1 MRIILNYLIISVVS
15 IILTSNIF
23 CQTSEGVV
31 TMNTTS
37 RLTSQYADEVVAEF
51 GNYKITLGEF
61 EKAYAKNTGGVEN
74 AKEDSLE
81 QYKDF
86 LNLYLN
92 YRMKL
97 RDAFVR
103 DYRNDEDLVAELED
117 YKLKVGAAY
126 LIEKEIIEP
135 GIKNFYDEK
144 SEEVRVSH
152 LMIRV
157 DSSKEAAREK
167 TQKLLDRIN
176 KGEPFEKLVTE
187 YSQDKF
193 SNRTGGDIYWF
204 TAGQVLPSFEVAAYN
219 TEVGKIYPEIVETK
233 YGFHI
238 IKVTDRQKRRYKI
251 RASHILIK
259 MVNEGGEMDSNYAR
273 RKITKIYNEILNGG
287 SFEEL
292 AKEYSDD
299 KGSGAKGGDLGFF
312 ERRMMVKPF
321 DETAFK
327 LKVGEMSGIVKSGFG
342 FHIIKV
348 TDELPYP
355 SFEDEKDNLRETYK
369 KSRYQFDYDNFIA
382 KLRKEFNYS
391 LNEKIYEQILSAQ
404 PSIKVDDN
412 YKSNEIIGQLINAPI
427 FNYSSKNVSVDSLF
441 AFMLRD
447 AKYTGKEL
455 NKETLGEAINKYSSE
470 ILINEKSLLLDQS
483 DKEFAQLMNDYQ
495 KGVFIFKIQ
504 EEEVWDKISV
514 DSIALKKLYEET
526 KESYRWTDRVEFSEI
541 FSRKDSLIKKYYEDI
556 LQGADFD
563 SLARRYTQR
572 GGFKAKSGYHG
583 TIDPN
588 TSALAKIA
596 FSLENSGDI
605 SEPFKFENGWSIIKL
620 ISKDYSRV
628 KTYQE
633 ATAELSSNY
642 QESESKRLEDNYLN
656 GLNNLYHP
664 QYYYEELRNA
674 YKTENN

>member
-1 MRIILNYLIISVVS
+1 MEIKLNYLMIAIVS

-23 CQTSEGVV
+23 CQTSEEVV

-51 GNYKITLGEF
+51 GNYKITLDEF

-86 LNLYLN
+86 LNLYVN

-135 GIKNFYDEK
+135 GIKNFYDER

-152 LMIRV
+152 IMIRI
-157 DSSKEAAREK
+157 DSTKEAAREK

-176 KGEPFEKLVTE
+176 KGEPFEKLVVE

-193 SNRTGGDIYWF
+193 SNRTGGDIYWL

-219 TEVGKIYPEIVETK
+219 SEVGEIYPEIVETK

-251 RASHILIK
+251 KASHILLK
-259 MVNEGGEMDSNYAR
+259 MVNDGGEMDSNYAR
-273 RKITKIYNEILNGG
+273 QKITRIYNEILKGG

-321 DETAFK
+321 DETAFN
-327 LKVGEMSGIVKSGFG
+327 LEVGEMSGIVKSRFG
-342 FHIIKV
+342 FHIIIV
-348 TDELPYP
+348 TDEMTYP
-355 SFEDEKDNLRETYK
+355 TFEAEKDNLRETYK
-369 KSRYQFDYDNFIA
+369 KSRYQFDYDNYIT
-382 KLRKEFNYS
+382 KLKKDFNYS
-391 LNEKIYEQILSAQ
+391 LNEKIYNQLLAPQLAIT
-404 PSIKVDDN
+404 VDEN
-412 YKSNEIIGQLINAPI
+412 YKIGEFTEPFLKETI
-427 FNYSSKNVSVDSLF
+427 FSYNSKNVTVDSLF

-447 AKYTGKEL
+447 TKYAGKEL
-455 NKETLGEAINKYSSE
+455 NKETLDEAVNKYSSE
-470 ILINEKSLLLDQS
+470 ILINEKSLVLDQS
-483 DKEFAQLMNDYQ
+483 DKEFAQLMKDYQ

-504 EEEVWDKISV
+504 EEEVWDRILV
-514 DSIALKKLYEET
+514 DSIALNKLYEET
-526 KESYRWTDRVEFSEI
+526 KENYRWTDRVEFSEI
-541 FSRKDSLIKKYYEDI
+541 FSRKDSLIKKYYNEVI
-556 LQGADFD
+556 QGAGFD
-563 SLARRYTQR
+563 SLARRVTQR
-572 GGFKAKSGYHG
+572 GGYKAKSGYHG

-588 TSALAKIA
+588 TNTLAKVA
-596 FSLENSGDI
+596 FSLENPGDI
-605 SEPFKFENGWSIIKL
+605 SEPFKIENGWSIVKL
-620 ISKDYSRV
+620 VSKDNARI
-628 KTYQE
+628 KTYEE
-633 ATAELSSNY
+633 AVAELSSNY
-642 QESESKRLEDNYLN
+642 QESESKRLENDYLN
-656 GLNNLYHP
+656 GLKNLYHP
-664 QYYYEELRNA
+664 KYYYDELQNA

>member
-1 MRIILNYLIISVVS
+1 MGIKLNYLMIAIVS

-23 CQTSEGVV
+23 CQTSEEVV
-31 TMNTTS
+31 TMTTTS

-51 GNYKITLGEF
+51 GKYKITLDEF

-86 LNLYLN
+86 LNLYVN
-92 YRMKL
+92 YKMKL

-135 GIKNFYDEK
+135 GIKNFYDER

-152 LMIRV
+152 IMIRI
-157 DSSKEAAREK
+157 DSTKEAAREK

-176 KGEPFEKLVTE
+176 KGEPFEKLVVE

-193 SNRTGGDIYWF
+193 SNRTGGDIYWL

-219 TEVGKIYPEIVETK
+219 SAVGEIYPEIVETK

-251 RASHILIK
+251 KASHILLK
-259 MVNEGGEMDSNYAR
+259 MVNDGGEMDSNYAR
-273 RKITKIYNEILNGG
+273 QKITRIYNEILKGG

-321 DETAFK
+321 DETAFN
-327 LKVGEMSGIVKSGFG
+327 LEVGEMSGIVKSRFG
-342 FHIIKV
+342 FHIIIV
-348 TDELPYP
+348 TDEMTYP
-355 SFEDEKDNLRETYK
+355 SFEDEKENLRETYK
-369 KSRYQFDYDNFIA
+369 KSRYQFDYDNYIT
-382 KLRKEFNYS
+382 KLKKDFNYS
-391 LNEKIYEQILSAQ
+391 LKEKTYEQILSTQ
-404 PSIKVDDN
+404 PAIKVDEN
-412 YKSNEIIGQLINAPI
+412 YKSNEIIGQLINATI
-427 FNYSSKNVSVDSLF
+427 FSYNSMNVPVDSLF
-441 AFMLRD
+441 AFMMRD

-455 NKETLGEAINKYSSE
+455 NKETLDEAINKYSSE
-470 ILINEKSLLLDQS
+470 ILLNQKSLTLDQT
-483 DKEFAQLMNDYQ
+483 DDVFAQLMNDYQ

-504 EEEVWDKISV
+504 EEEVWDRISV

-526 KESYRWTDRVEFSEI
+526 KESYRWTDRVEFSER
-541 FSRKDSLIKKYYEDI
+541 FSRKDSLIKKYYKE
-556 LQGADFD
+556 LVQGAGFD
-563 SLARRYTQR
+563 SLARRHTQR
-572 GGFKAKSGYHG
+572 GGYKAKSGYHG

-588 TSALAKIA
+588 TNVLAKVA
-596 FSLENSGDI
+596 FSLENTGDI
-605 SEPFKFENGWSIIKL
+605 SEPFKFENGWSIVKL
-620 ISKDYSRV
+620 VSKDNARI
-628 KTYQE
+628 KTYEE
-633 ATAELSSNY
+633 AVAELSSNY
-642 QESESKRLEDNYLN
+642 QESESKRLENDYLN

-664 QYYYEELRNA
+664 KYYYDELQNA